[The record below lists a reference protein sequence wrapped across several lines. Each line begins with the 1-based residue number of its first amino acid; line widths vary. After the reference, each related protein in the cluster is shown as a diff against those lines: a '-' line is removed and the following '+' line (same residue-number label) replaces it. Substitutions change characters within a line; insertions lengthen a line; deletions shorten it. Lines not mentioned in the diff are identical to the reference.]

1 MCAHARYRL
10 EKILFLRSRR
20 PLPLAVTMLRA
31 VLLALLAALLQVAP
45 GAPPPGGAGVG
56 LLTIDGAIGPASA
69 DYIVRGIERSA
80 QNGDQLVILQMDTP
94 GGLDTS
100 MRSVIKA
107 ILTAPLPVA
116 TFVAPGGAR
125 AASAGTYIL
134 YASHI
139 AAMAPGTN
147 LGAAT
152 PVEVGIGPQQPQ
164 PSEPGRRP
172 GRDPG
177 QGGADD
183 AKKPTEGADGPA
195 SGSAST
201 RKQVND
207 AAAYLRSL
215 AQLRGRNA
223 EWAERAVRESVS
235 LSANEAL
242 QQDVIEYV
250 AADVPDLLAQLDGQ
264 AATVLG
270 QERRLATRGAA
281 VNAFAPDWR
290 TNVLGAI
297 TNPGVALLLMTIGI
311 YGLLFEFMNPGF
323 VAPGVIGAICL
334 LLGLYALQLLPVNYA
349 GLALIALGLL
359 FMVGEAFLPSFGV
372 LGLGGVVAFI
382 AGALMLID
390 TELPGYGVP
399 PGLVAGLG
407 LASFLLVTGTV
418 RLALK
423 TRRRP
428 VTSGTASFIG
438 ALARV
443 EDVAAGGLEAW
454 VRLEGELW
462 QAVGTAPLRRAQTVR
477 VVARSGLVLQVA
489 PIDKPQGAS
498 P

>member
-1 MCAHARYRL
+1 M
-10 EKILFLRSRR
+10 FLRSRASSSR
-20 PLPLAVTMLRA
+20 GSPSFVA
-31 VLLALLAALLQVAP
+31 VLLLSLVAALLQAAP
-45 GAPPPGGAGVG
+45 AQAAAGVG
-56 LLTIDGAIGPASA
+56 LLSVDGAIGPASA
-69 DYIVRGIERSA
+69 DYIVRGIARSA
-80 QNGDQLVILQMDTP
+80 ARGDQLVILQMDTP

-152 PVEVGIGPQQPQ
+152 PVEVGIGPQGPQ
-164 PSEPGRRP
+164 GPGR
-172 GRDPG
+172 
-177 QGGADD
+177 GAGEATKPED
-183 AKKPTEGADGPA
+183 APA
-195 SGSAST
+195 AGSASA

-223 EWAERAVRESVS
+223 DWAERAVRESVS
-235 LSANEAL
+235 LSADEAL
-242 QQDVIEYV
+242 RQNVIDHV
-250 AADVPDLLAQLDGQ
+250 AADVRGLLAQLDGQ
-264 AATVLG
+264 AVVVLG
-270 QERRLATRGAA
+270 QERRLATRDAA
-281 VNAFAPDWR
+281 PSSFLPDWR

-297 TNPGVALLLMTIGI
+297 THPGVALLLMTIGV

-407 LASFLLVTGTV
+407 LASLLLVTGTV
-418 RLALK
+418 RLALN

-428 VTSGTASFIG
+428 VKSGAAAFIG
-438 ALARV
+438 AEARV
-443 EDVAAGGLEAW
+443 EDVAAGGCDVW
-454 VRLEGELW
+454 VRLDGELW
-462 QAVGTAPLRRAQTVR
+462 KAVGTAPLRRAQTVR
-477 VVARSGLVLQVA
+477 VIARQGLVLRVA
-489 PIDKPQGAS
+489 PIDTQQGGS
-498 P
+498 T

>member
-1 MCAHARYRL
+1 M
-10 EKILFLRSRR
+10 FLRSRR
-20 PLPLAVTMLRA
+20 SPSSAATVPLAMLPA
-31 VLLALLAALLQVAP
+31 VLLALLAALLPHPAH
-45 GAPPPGGAGVG
+45 GAAGVG

-69 DYIVRGIERSA
+69 DYIVRGIARSA
-80 QNGDQLVILQMDTP
+80 QNGDQLVILQLDTP

-152 PVEVGIGPQQPQ
+152 PVEVGIGPQPPEQPQ
-164 PSEPGRRP
+164 QPAPGRQP
-172 GRDPG
+172 GP
-177 QGGADD
+177 GGAGE
-183 AKKPTEGADGPA
+183 AKKPREGADNQA

-223 EWAERAVRESVS
+223 DWAERAVRESVS

-242 QQDVIEYV
+242 QQNVIEYV

-264 AATVLG
+264 AAIVLG
-270 QERRLATRGAA
+270 QEKRFATRGAA
-281 VNAFAPDWR
+281 VMPFAADWR

-297 TNPGVALLLMTIGI
+297 TNPGIALLLMTIGI

-359 FMVGEAFLPSFGV
+359 FMVGEAFLPSFGA

-428 VTSGTASFIG
+428 VTSGAASMIG
-438 ALARV
+438 EEARVEAVV

-454 VRLEGELW
+454 VRLDGELW
-462 QAVGTAPLRRAQTVR
+462 KAVGTAPLRRAQAVR
-477 VVARSGLVLQVA
+477 VVARSGLVLQVT
-489 PIDKPQGAS
+489 PIDTQQGAS
-498 P
+498 T

>member
-1 MCAHARYRL
+1 MMCAHARYRL

-20 PLPLAVTMLRA
+20 SVSFAATL
-31 VLLALLAALLQVAP
+31 LLALLAALLP
-45 GAPPPGGAGVG
+45 RPTHGAAGVG
-56 LLTIDGAIGPASA
+56 LLTIDGAVGPASA
-69 DYIVRGIERSA
+69 DYIVRGIARSA

-164 PSEPGRRP
+164 QPGPARQPGR
-172 GRDPG
+172 
-177 QGGADD
+177 GGAEE
-183 AKKPTEGADGPA
+183 AKKPADAPAPDPA

-223 EWAERAVRESVS
+223 DWAERAVRESVS

-242 QQDVIEYV
+242 QQDVIDYV

-281 VNAFAPDWR
+281 LNPFAPDWR

-407 LASFLLVTGTV
+407 LASLLLVTGTV

-423 TRRRP
+423 TRRLP
-428 VTSGTASFIG
+428 VTSGAASLIG
-438 ALARV
+438 AEARV
-443 EDVAAGGLEAW
+443 EDVAAGGVEGW
-454 VRLEGELW
+454 VRLDGELW
-462 QAVGTAPLRRAQTVR
+462 KAVGTVPLRRAQAVR
-477 VVARSGLVLQVA
+477 VVSRHGLVLQVA
-489 PIDKPQGAS
+489 PIETQPGAS
-498 P
+498 T